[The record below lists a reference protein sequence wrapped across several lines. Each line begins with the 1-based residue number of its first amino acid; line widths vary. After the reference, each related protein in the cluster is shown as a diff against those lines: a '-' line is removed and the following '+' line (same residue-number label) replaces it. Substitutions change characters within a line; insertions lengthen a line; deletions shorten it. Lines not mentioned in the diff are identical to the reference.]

1 MNKSQSHID
10 KIGWQFDNTYTKL
23 PDNMFSKLSPIPVEA
38 PEVVIF
44 NHALSKEIG
53 LDFSKTNS
61 EDLALAFSGNLLPK
75 GSDTI
80 AQAYACLLYTSD
92 AADE

>member
-38 PEVVIF
+38 PGVVIF
-44 NHALSKEIG
+44 NHGFLRG
-53 LDFSKTNS
+53 V
-61 EDLALAFSGNLLPK
+61 LLPGAPNK
-75 GSDTI
+75 VPLF
-80 AQAYACLLYTSD
+80 ANNLN
-92 AADE
+92 

>member
-23 PDNMFSKLSPIPVEA
+23 PNNMFSKLSPIPVEA

-53 LDFSKTNS
+53 LDFSNTNN
-61 EDLALAFSGNLLPK
+61 EDLALTFSGNFSKVSLPP
-75 GSDTI
+75 
-80 AQAYACLLYTSD
+80 
-92 AADE
+92 